1 MAGREHNNLRDAEIR
16 RKVKEAEVGHYYI
29 NAAAGTGKTQSLAER
44 VAYALCIEENGALK
58 YKPSDMLCVTFT
70 NSAEKE
76 MRSRIES
83 ILKDKKKVLKIDV
96 GKVFIGNIHK
106 FSLRFLRANNHGYYP
121 YTIIDDISQLKFTDD
136 KSLREESSA
145 KKSKKDSDV
154 TLDEVRKYAATM
166 RQKSEKHPRN
176 VRMRYFARLSKAKK
190 QNLEKLALQYIEF
203 KRKNALCDFD
213 DILIDTYSL
222 LAKKDAE
229 KSDLKM
235 SSFRWI
241 QVDEVQDLNPL
252 QHGIISKLVQDKKS
266 TVCYFGDI
274 NQAIFSFLGTRGN
287 LLSSF
292 PDYDKEGHR
301 LSFEEN
307 FRSSKS
313 LVNMF
318 TRYIYDCIGDKGLS
332 KMLKPVPRKA
342 PNNFHIWQFEN
353 EADEHNRIARLA
365 NSILEYNNE
374 SHSGSDS
381 KKYKYGYDK
390 SRRRTAAILVRTG
403 EQADDFS
410 RSLLLNGVSHLKVSG
425 TDSLKR
431 DAIRTLLSHFGVI
444 NDEFSRADWARILHH
459 LHCGSDIRQ
468 ARAITHTM
476 HNLGIT
482 PSDFLVYEDSTY
494 LNEFYKSASKAC
506 VVYHREN
513 SELFALKIEKGEISG
528 DAFRE
533 KVDSEGEWQEK
544 FSRYIGTA
552 ALVSYETE
560 LKMNSLLA
568 KLKKED
574 GRSDQTP
581 CWSLVKMSRLLSDN
595 EIRINTLGY
604 LVSGLPREQS
614 VPQDLPS
621 GLGQTVML
629 LRSYLHRAEE
639 LLPKQKSYL
648 NTLGTEYIRRRLRG
662 DYLKIYSHTRSLYES
677 TSQKNSDV
685 RLANEFRWVYGTM
698 LRKHIIHN
706 FNYAI
711 IDRKLAD
718 YNMQLDPYTG
728 GRIDSEFEV
737 RWARVIEEDA
747 KQIELKT
754 KYYFTYLEKDVF
766 SEGKNKLVRTLLS
779 DNLQEIKFIRES
791 DLCRKPYVKES
802 VYIMTVHQ
810 AKGHEFTDVFL
821 TGATDKS
828 YPFSIHKLNWEIE
841 EDKRLFYVAMTRT
854 KRNLDISYSTSYLS
868 PYSYGKKSMGRS
880 PFIKSIEGYF
890 NSVVEVNKDGTQG
903 TDQ

>member
-1 MAGREHNNLRDAEIR
+1 MASREHNNLRDAEIR
-16 RKVKEAEVGHYYI
+16 RKVKEAEVGRYYI

-44 VAYALCIEENGALK
+44 VAHALCLEENGALK
-58 YKPSDMLCVTFT
+58 YNPSEMLCVTFT

-83 ILKDKKKVLKIDV
+83 ILKDKKKALKIDV
-96 GKVFIGNIHK
+96 GKVFIGTIHK
-106 FSLRFLRANNHGYYP
+106 FSMRFLRANNHGQYP
-121 YTIIDDISQLKFTDD
+121 YSIMDDVFRSKFIA
-136 KSLREESSA
+136 KMGLREDNSS
-145 KKSKKDSDV
+145 KQSNKDSDV
-154 TLDEVRKYAATM
+154 TFDEVRKYAATM

-190 QNLEKLALQYIEF
+190 QKLEEVAMRYIES
-203 KRKNALCDFD
+203 KREYSLCDFD

-222 LAKKDAE
+222 LAKKDAG

-252 QHGIISKLVQDKKS
+252 QHGIISMLIQDKKS

-301 LSFEEN
+301 LSFEKN

-318 TRYIYDCIGDKGLS
+318 TRYIYDCIGDKGFV

-342 PNNFHIWQFEN
+342 PDNFHIWQFEN
-353 EADEHNRIARLA
+353 EADEHNRIAQFA

-374 SHSGSDS
+374 SHFGSDA

-390 SRRRTAAILVRTG
+390 SRRRTAAILVRIG
-403 EQADDFS
+403 KQADDFS

-425 TDSLKR
+425 SDSLKR

-444 NDEFSRADWARILHH
+444 NDEFSLIDWARILHH

-468 ARAITHTM
+468 ARAIAQTM
-476 HNLGIT
+476 HNLGII

-494 LNEFYKSASKAC
+494 LNEFYKSASEAC

-513 SELFALKIEKGEISG
+513 SELFAIKIEKGEISG

-533 KVDSEGEWQEK
+533 KVDSEGEWQGK
-544 FSRYIGTA
+544 FCRYIGTA

-568 KLKKED
+568 QLEKED
-574 GRSDQTP
+574 GCSFRIP
-581 CWSLVKMSRLLSDN
+581 AWSLVKMSRLLGKN
-595 EIRINTLGY
+595 ENRINTLGY
-604 LVSGLPREQS
+604 LVSGLPHDQS
-614 VPQDLPS
+614 VPQGLPS

-648 NTLGTEYIRRRLRG
+648 SHLGTNYIRRRLQG
-662 DYLKIYSHTRSLYES
+662 DYLKIYNHTRSLYES
-677 TSQKNSDV
+677 TSQKDSDV
-685 RLANEFRWVYGTM
+685 RLADEFRWVYKTM

-706 FNYAI
+706 FNPAI
-711 IDRKLAD
+711 IDRKMEA
-718 YNMQLDPYTG
+718 YKRQLDPYTG
-728 GRIDSEFEV
+728 ERIDSEFEV

-754 KYYFTYLEKDVF
+754 KYFFTYLEKDVF
-766 SEGKNKLVRTLLS
+766 SEGKNKLVRTLLD

-791 DLCRKPYVKES
+791 DLCQKPYVKES

-828 YPFSIHKLNWEIE
+828 YPFSSHKLNWEIE

-868 PYSYGKKSMGRS
+868 PYSYGKKIMGRT

-890 NSVVEVNKDGTQG
+890 NSVEEANNDGTKG